1 MIASVQHKI
10 NEKQWL
16 AENAQPRARAESQG
30 VISSIFNVLHKSSS
44 RSALA
49 LLVAAILADD
59 PHHTLAPYDL
69 AVTTDTL
76 DRSAYFHVSSPS

>member
-1 MIASVQHKI
+1 MTNNGLH
-10 NEKQWL
+10 E
-16 AENAQPRARAESQG
+16 RALIRLRSKSQD
-30 VISSIFNVLHKSSS
+30 VISRIFNVLHSSAN

-49 LLVAAILADD
+49 LLVATIFADD

-76 DRSAYFHVSSPS
+76 DRSAYFHVSSPSL

>member
-1 MIASVQHKI
+1 MTNSGRREH
-10 NEKQWL
+10 
-16 AENAQPRARAESQG
+16 AQACRSPESQG
-30 VISSIFNVLHKSSS
+30 FISSIFNVLHTFAN

-69 AVTTDTL
+69 AVATDTL
-76 DRSAYFHVSSPS
+76 D

>member
-1 MIASVQHKI
+1 MRNSGLHKRALVQAH
-10 NEKQWL
+10 
-16 AENAQPRARAESQG
+16 AESQYF
-30 VISSIFNVLHKSSS
+30 ISRIFNVLHGSAN

-76 DRSAYFHVSSPS
+76 D

>member
-1 MIASVQHKI
+1 MRNSGLHKP
-10 NEKQWL
+10 
-16 AENAQPRARAESQG
+16 ARFRARTESQG
-30 VISSIFNVLHKSSS
+30 DISSIFNVLHKPAN

-49 LLVAAILADD
+49 LLVAAILADN
-59 PHHTLAPYDL
+59 PHHTLATYDL

>member
-1 MIASVQHKI
+1 MRNSSLHKHAR
-10 NEKQWL
+10 L
-16 AENAQPRARAESQG
+16 RARSESQG
-30 VISSIFNVLHKSSS
+30 VISRIFNVLHKSAN

-59 PHHTLAPYDL
+59 PHYTLAPYDL

-76 DRSAYFHVSSPS
+76 D

>member
-1 MIASVQHKI
+1 MTNSGLHKCARVQA
-10 NEKQWL
+10 L
-16 AENAQPRARAESQG
+16 PESQS
-30 VISSIFNVLHKSSS
+30 VISRIFNVLHGSAN
-44 RSALA
+44 RSALT

-76 DRSAYFHVSSPS
+76 D

>member
-1 MIASVQHKI
+1 MRNSGLHKCALVQ
-10 NEKQWL
+10 
-16 AENAQPRARAESQG
+16 APAESQDF
-30 VISSIFNVLHKSSS
+30 ISRIFNVLH
-44 RSALA
+44 RSAYCSTLA

-76 DRSAYFHVSSPS
+76 D